1 MKKVLIAY
9 GTKTGSTGEVAGGI
23 GKVLTEKGFGVEVK
37 ALEQVQ
43 SLGGFDAVVVG
54 APVNGMQWRPD
65 ALEFIKRNHEV
76 LQKLPVAYFL
86 LSVALTGQGTFFK
99 KRVLGLFGPAIA
111 EVQPLKTGF
120 FPGVMAAEPP
130 FILRLVFG
138 LKKGAPKDGRDW
150 DAIRKWADEL
160 AGLL

>member
-9 GTKTGSTGEVAGGI
+9 ATKTGSTGEVAAEV
-23 GKVLTEKGFGVEVK
+23 GKVLSGKGFTVEVK
-37 ALEQVQ
+37 VLDQVQ
-43 SLGGFDAVVVG
+43 SLGGYDAIVVG
-54 APVNGMQWRPD
+54 APVNGMHWRPD
-65 ALEFIKRNHEV
+65 ALEFIKRNREIM
-76 LQKLPVAYFL
+76 QKLSVAYFL

-111 EVQPLKTGF
+111 EVEPIKTGF
-120 FPGVMAAEPP
+120 FPGVMAADPP

-150 DAIRKWADEL
+150 DAIRKWAEEL

>member
-9 GTKTGSTGEVAGGI
+9 ATKTGSTGEVAARI
-23 GKVLTEKGFGVEVK
+23 GKVLAGKGFAVEVK

-43 SLGGFDAVVVG
+43 SLSSFDALVVG
-54 APVNGMQWRPD
+54 APVNGMHWRPD
-65 ALEFIKRNHEV
+65 ALDFIKRNRDA
-76 LQKLPVAYFL
+76 LQKKPVAYFL

-111 EVQPLKTGF
+111 EVQPIKTGF

-138 LKKGAPKDGRDW
+138 LKKGAPKDGRNW
-150 DAIRKWADEL
+150 DDIEKWADEL
-160 AGLL
+160 AGVL

>member
-9 GTKTGSTGEVAGGI
+9 ATKTGSTGEVAAAI
-23 GKVLTEKGFGVEVK
+23 GKILTDKGFTVEVK
-37 ALEQVQ
+37 ALEQAQ

-65 ALEFIKRNHEV
+65 ALDFIKCNREA

-111 EVQPLKTGF
+111 EVQPMKTGF
-120 FPGVMAAEPP
+120 FPGVMASEPP
-130 FILRLVFG
+130 LILRLVFG
-138 LKKGAPKDGRDW
+138 LRKDAPKDGRDW
-150 DAIRKWADEL
+150 DAIRKWAEEL
-160 AGLL
+160 AGAL